1 MNSIEFFCALQLLFY
16 GKVEK
21 TRSGGRKLDEKEC
34 RSGSKIVFL
43 PNRYIFLDAPT
54 LNIHNSTH
62 SASNLKQ
69 FFSGANQEH
78 KGPEKYSLDKN
89 ISPWASD
96 IPYSVAQ
103 NIENSDVT

>member
-1 MNSIEFFCALQLLFY
+1 MTLTVNNS
-16 GKVEK
+16 
-21 TRSGGRKLDEKEC
+21 
-34 RSGSKIVFL
+34 L
-43 PNRYIFLDAPT
+43 PSAP
-54 LNIHNSTH
+54 
-62 SASNLKQ
+62 NLKQ
-69 FFSGANQEH
+69 FFSGGNQEP